1 MKNLHTLYICGA
13 LPLGARKKKMGER
26 LDPALLGSLVL
37 AVKTL
42 DVEQRRRAMEQKDLN
57 TPRTLQICTALPIS
71 SREATRGRNQQFYAM
86 QDAEADSALR
96 QPQCITAVQH

>member
-1 MKNLHTLYICGA
+1 
-13 LPLGARKKKMGER
+13 
-26 LDPALLGSLVL
+26 
-37 AVKTL
+37 
-42 DVEQRRRAMEQKDLN
+42 MEQKDLN

-96 QPQCITAVQH
+96 QQQCIT